1 LKGEAILN
9 GGIDKSGKVTLTGT
23 YELDEGTYELSFNL
37 IDRSFKIQKGSK
49 ITWTGEPT
57 DATMDITAV
66 YVANTT
72 AVELV
77 QDQIVAARTDLRY
90 RQRLPF
96 EVHLSMKGA
105 LLKPELTFEI
115 KLPKESTVRIDS
127 DIANQI
133 EMRLNQ
139 LKAEPSELN
148 KQVFSLLI
156 LNRFTSQNPFETAG
170 GGLNPE
176 SMARQS
182 VSKIMTQQLN
192 NLASDL
198 ISGVDIN
205 FDVVSSEDFTS
216 GKMQNKTDFNVGVSK
231 RLFSE
236 RLNVTVG
243 TNIALEGGQQN

>member
-1 LKGEAILN
+1 
-9 GGIDKSGKVTLTGT
+9 
-23 YELDEGTYELSFNL
+23 
-37 IDRSFKIQKGSK
+37 
-49 ITWTGEPT
+49 
-57 DATMDITAV
+57 
-66 YVANTT
+66 
-72 AVELV
+72 
-77 QDQIVAARTDLRY
+77 
-90 RQRLPF
+90 
-96 EVHLSMKGA
+96 
-105 LLKPELTFEI
+105 
-115 KLPKESTVRIDS
+115 
-127 DIANQI
+127 
-133 EMRLNQ
+133 MRLNQ

-243 TNIALEGGQQN
+243 TNIALEGGQQNSAGSNLGASNVPNLNIEYLLSKDGQYMLRAYRRNQYEGIVEGFIVETGIGFVMSVDYDRFKDIFDRRKSNRMIREEQIKTENKNQTTVPSLNNDSDKKQNLKSANLRKDEDEY